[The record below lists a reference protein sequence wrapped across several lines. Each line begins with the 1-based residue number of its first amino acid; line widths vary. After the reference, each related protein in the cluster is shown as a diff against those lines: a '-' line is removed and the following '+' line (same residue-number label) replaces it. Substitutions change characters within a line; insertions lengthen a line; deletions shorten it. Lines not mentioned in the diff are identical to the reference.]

1 MSTILVTGLSGLIG
15 RAVADRLFAMGRSVV
30 GMDQRVGASEP
41 FPVLT
46 HDLPDPHRW
55 HEVIERFG
63 ITDII
68 HPGGVSGPM
77 LLPDAPARI
86 VDINL
91 AGVAGLLEAARIHK
105 LRRVVCFSSVLA
117 YGEHPD
123 LSPVS
128 ERALLQPTTL
138 YGATKAAGDA
148 LITAYHAQFGLDAV
162 SLRVAGC
169 YGPGRVTPCVI
180 RLTIEAGLRGEPA
193 RFRSDP
199 RRTRQFVYV
208 DDVVDAVVGALDAS
222 SLAQRHYNVGPGVV
236 HGLPE
241 VEAAIRHSLPQA
253 RIIEDPQALPVG
265 SFAVG
270 ALTIDAARRDL
281 GFNPRVSL
289 VEGTRRTLEWVRQR
303 GHG

>member
-1 MSTILVTGLSGLIG
+1 
-15 RAVADRLFAMGRSVV
+15 
-30 GMDQRVGASEP
+30 
-41 FPVLT
+41 
-46 HDLPDPHRW
+46 
-55 HEVIERFG
+55 
-63 ITDII
+63 
-68 HPGGVSGPM
+68 
-77 LLPDAPARI
+77 
-86 VDINL
+86 
-91 AGVAGLLEAARIHK
+91 
-105 LRRVVCFSSVLA
+105 
-117 YGEHPD
+117 
-123 LSPVS
+123 
-128 ERALLQPTTL
+128 
-138 YGATKAAGDA
+138 DA

-208 DDVVDAVVGALDAS
+208 DDVVDAVIGALDAN

-236 HGLPE
+236 HDLPE

-253 RIIEDPQALPVG
+253 RIVEDPQALPVG

-289 VEGTRRTLEWVRQR
+289 VEGTRRTLEWVKQR

>member
-1 MSTILVTGLSGLIG
+1 MSTTLVTGLGGLIG
-15 RAVADRLFAMGRSVV
+15 RAVAHRLFAMGRSVV
-30 GMDQRVGASEP
+30 GMDQRVGLNEP

-55 HEVIERFG
+55 HEVIQRFG

-68 HPGGVSGPM
+68 HPGGISGPM

-91 AGVAGLLEAARIHK
+91 AGVAGLLEAARIHE
-105 LRRVVCFSSVLA
+105 LRRVVCFSSVVA
-117 YGEHPD
+117 YGDHPD

-128 ERALLQPTTL
+128 ERTLLQPATI

-148 LITAYHAQFGLDAV
+148 LIMAYHAQFGLDAV

-208 DDVVDAVVGALDAS
+208 DDVVDAVIGALDARTLS
-222 SLAQRHYNVGPGVV
+222 QRHYNVGPGAA
-236 HGLPE
+236 HSLSE
-241 VEAAIRHSLPQA
+241 VEAAIRQSLPQA
-253 RIIEDPQALPVG
+253 SIIEDPQASMVG
-265 SFAVG
+265 SFGVG
-270 ALTIDAARRDL
+270 VLNIDAARRDL
-281 GFNPRVSL
+281 GFNPSVSL
-289 VEGTRRTLEWVRQR
+289 VEGTRRTLEWVKQR